1 MSALDNQIGGSHYR
15 ELTIQPI
22 EFIHANG
29 LGFIEG
35 NICKYAARHKN
46 KNGAQ
51 DVEKIIHYA
60 KMLLQLEYKYT
71 DEQLNSL

>member
-1 MSALDNQIGGSHYR
+1 MSALDSQVGGNHYK
-15 ELTIQPI
+15 ELAIQPI

-29 LGFIEG
+29 LGFMEG

-60 KMLLQLEYKYT
+60 KLLLQLEYKYT

>member
-1 MSALDNQIGGSHYR
+1 MSALDKQIGGSHYKN
-15 ELTIQPI
+15 LAIQPI
-22 EFIHANG
+22 EFIYANG

-60 KMLLQLEYKYT
+60 KLLLQLDYKYT
-71 DEQLNSL
+71 EEQLNSL

>member
-1 MSALDNQIGGSHYR
+1 MSALNSQVGGSHYKD
-15 ELTIQPI
+15 LTIQPI
-22 EFIHANG
+22 EFIQANG

-60 KMLLQLEYKYT
+60 KLLLQFEYKYT
-71 DEQLNSL
+71 DEQLKTL

>member
-1 MSALDNQIGGSHYR
+1 MSALDKQIGGSHYKN
-15 ELTIQPI
+15 LAIQPI
-22 EFIHANG
+22 EFIHAND

-60 KMLLQLEYKYT
+60 KLLLQLDYKYT
-71 DEQLNSL
+71 EEQLNSL

>member
-1 MSALDNQIGGSHYR
+1 MSALDSQVGGSHYR

-60 KMLLQLEYKYT
+60 KLLLQLEYKYT

>member
-1 MSALDNQIGGSHYR
+1 MSALDNQVGGSHYR

-60 KMLLQLEYKYT
+60 KLLLQLEYKYT

>member
-1 MSALDNQIGGSHYR
+1 MSALDKQIGGSHYKN
-15 ELTIQPI
+15 LAIQPI
-22 EFIHANG
+22 EFIYAND

-60 KMLLQLEYKYT
+60 KLLLQLDYKYT
-71 DEQLNSL
+71 EEQLNSL

>member
-1 MSALDNQIGGSHYR
+1 MSVLDNQIGGTHYK
-15 ELTIQPI
+15 ELAIQPI

-51 DVEKIIHYA
+51 DVEKIVHYA
-60 KMLLQLEYKYT
+60 KLLLQLEYKYT
-71 DEQLNSL
+71 EEQLNSL

>member
-1 MSALDNQIGGSHYR
+1 MSALDSQVGGSHYR

-60 KMLLQLEYKYT
+60 KLLLQLDYKYT
-71 DEQLNSL
+71 EEQLNSL

>member
-1 MSALDNQIGGSHYR
+1 MSALDNQIGGSHYK

-51 DVEKIIHYA
+51 DVEKIVHYA
-60 KMLLQLEYKYT
+60 KLLLQLEYKYT
-71 DEQLNSL
+71 EEQLNSL

>member
-60 KMLLQLEYKYT
+60 KLLLQLEYKYT